1 MGSARGSRSSVRG
14 SSKMDLDKEFRY
26 AMARDQE
33 IFVSQESVYPIST
46 HEGDT
51 SPPQSR

>member
-1 MGSARGSRSSVRG
+1 VGSARRSRSSARGSSG
-14 SSKMDLDKEFRY
+14 MDLDKEFRY

-33 IFVSQESVYPIST
+33 IFVSQESIYPIST
-46 HEGDT
+46 HEGNT